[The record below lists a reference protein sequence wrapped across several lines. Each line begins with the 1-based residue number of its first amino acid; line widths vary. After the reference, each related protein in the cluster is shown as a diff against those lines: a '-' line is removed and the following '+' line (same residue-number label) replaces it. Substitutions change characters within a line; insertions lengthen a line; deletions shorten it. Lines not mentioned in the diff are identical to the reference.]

1 MIPENLLLQMA
12 VPVRRQVE
20 GIFVGLRADFLNT
33 QRKLEQENA
42 LLRELVRLLQIDK
55 FGAGS
60 EKLTDAQLARLEREP
75 SVTKDEVAAEA
86 NVCAADKKAVTP
98 PEQGNR
104 PRNPIYRGG
113 GIGARVHAWKP
124 GYSPIPTA
132 NASGHYA

>member
-20 GIFVGLRADFLNT
+20 DIFVGLRADFLNT

-86 NVCAADKKAVTP
+86 NVCDPDKKSRHPARA
-98 PEQGNR
+98 GGAA
-104 PRNPIYRGG
+104 NP
-113 GIGARVHAWKP
+113 
-124 GYSPIPTA
+124 
-132 NASGHYA
+132 